1 MAGGTQNQDKLNN
14 TLLMIIKLL
23 NEHEIK
29 DWFIGFGTL
38 LGIVRDNSCIN
49 HDDDVDIV
57 IDESNF
63 DKIVKILD
71 ENNFQRNYGYGIG
84 LSRNIIKTVEN
95 DMYSSID
102 FYTSRKNDKGD
113 VFVIWENVIWSE
125 CYPLVEYTWKNEKLY
140 FPKNYIS
147 NLSNRYGESWRTP
160 QKSKGFR
167 DRKRI

>member
-1 MAGGTQNQDKLNN
+1 MAGRTQPQDKLNN

-38 LGIVRDNSCIN
+38 LGIVRNNSCIDN
-49 HDDDVDIV
+49 DDDVDII

-84 LSRNIIKTVEN
+84 LSKNIIKTKET

-102 FYTSRKNDKGD
+102 FYISRKNDKGD
-113 VFVIWENVIWSE
+113 VFAIWENVIWSE

-140 FPKNYIS
+140 FPKNHIS

-160 QKSKGFR
+160 QNFNGFVN
-167 DRKRI
+167 RKRI